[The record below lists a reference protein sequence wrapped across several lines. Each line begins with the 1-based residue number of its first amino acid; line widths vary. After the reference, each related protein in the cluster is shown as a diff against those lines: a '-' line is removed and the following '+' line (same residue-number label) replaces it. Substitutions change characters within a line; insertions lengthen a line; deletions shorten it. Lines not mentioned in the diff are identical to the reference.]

1 MPNPSLPEE
10 PVVSRKKAVPALLAL
25 AVAALIPLTGCAK
38 ATDSAPEDK
47 TFEFSGKSLNVS
59 SHGIPTDLVPAD
71 RKDVKVTRWFDKG
84 SKVGDT
90 KEVWKLEDGTLELQA
105 QCTGLANCDAK
116 FRVEVPRGVAVTR
129 DGKETDLKG

>member
-1 MPNPSLPEE
+1 MI
-10 PVVSRKKAVPALLAL
+10 SRPKATPALLAL

-38 ATDSAPEDK
+38 ASDAAPEDK
-47 TFEFSGKSLNVS
+47 AFEFSGKSLNVKA
-59 SHGIPTDLVPAD
+59 HGIPTDLVPAD
-71 RKDVKVTRWFDKG
+71 RKDVKVTRWFDKA
-84 SKVGDT
+84 KVGDA
-90 KEVWKLEDGTLELQA
+90 KEIWTLEEGTLELQA

>member
-1 MPNPSLPEE
+1 M
-10 PVVSRKKAVPALLAL
+10 VSRKKAVPALLAL